1 MFLSSKAVIIIITMY
16 SLSVMLLVGQWAI
29 ADVFGITLTDFYG
42 NPLPVTV
49 LSLINQGQGNTIQN
63 NATCSSISCI
73 VTNTVNTTSN
83 QIGQLIQLF
92 TGTLIF
98 NVLFYLGVP
107 ALMVTAMT
115 FIYIIFLLIFIGSV
129 LYRVTV

>member
-1 MFLSSKAVIIIITMY
+1 MFLSSKAVIIIISMY
-16 SLSVMLLVGQWAI
+16 ALSVMLLVGQWTI
-29 ADVFGITLTDFYG
+29 ADVFGVTLTDFYG

-49 LSLINQGQGNTIQN
+49 LNLVNQGQANVIQQ
-63 NATCSSISCI
+63 NATCSSLNCI
-73 VTNTVNTTSN
+73 ITNVTNTTSN
-83 QIGQLIQLF
+83 QIGQIIQLF

-107 ALMVTAMT
+107 AIMVTAMVY
-115 FIYIIFLLIFIGSV
+115 IYIIFLLIFIGSA

>member
-29 ADVFGITLTDFYG
+29 ADVFGVTLTDFYG

-49 LSLINQGQGNTIQN
+49 LNLVNQGSGNTIQQ
-63 NATCSSISCI
+63 NATCSSLSCI
-73 VTNTVNTTSN
+73 VSNVVSTTSN
-83 QIGQLIQLF
+83 QLGQIVQLF

-107 ALMVTAMT
+107 AIMVTAMV

>member
-1 MFLSSKAVIIIITMY
+1 MY

-29 ADVFGITLTDFYG
+29 ADVFGIQLTDFYG
-42 NPLPVTV
+42 NPLKVTT
-49 LSLINQGQGNTIQN
+49 LSLVNQGQGNSIQT
-63 NATCSSISCI
+63 NATCTSLSCI
-73 VTNTVNTTSN
+73 VTNVVSTTSN
-83 QIGQLIQLF
+83 QVGQLIQLF

-98 NVLFYLGVP
+98 NVLYYLGVP
-107 ALMVTAMT
+107 AIMVTAMV